1 MSKNKRERERVGRG
15 APGNY
20 ALNQHAPRYA
30 DRRTRRN
37 RSRDAQRRNAIR
49 DAKD

>member
-1 MSKNKRERERVGRG
+1 MGKSKRKRERVGRG
-15 APGNY
+15 APGVFQ
-20 ALNQHAPRYA
+20 LNQHAPRFA

-49 DAKD
+49 EQS

>member
-1 MSKNKRERERVGRG
+1 MSRKRKRERVGRG

-37 RSRDAQRRNAIR
+37 RDRAAVRRNAIR
-49 DAKD
+49 DQSA